1 LAGERHGDSGDRLM
15 ISLNL
20 RVTTTSGSSDFT
32 VGPKVQVAFEREF
45 KVGLPKAFA
54 ADQKMEHLYWLAW
67 KCASDAAKAGGP
79 PVKPFDGWLDTVESV
94 EVVGADADPLSPEG

>member
-1 LAGERHGDSGDRLM
+1 M
-15 ISLNL
+15 ITLNL
-20 RVTTTSGSSDFT
+20 RVTTTSGSADYT

-67 KCASDAAKAGGP
+67 KASHAAGEV
-79 PVKPFDGWLDTVESV
+79 VKPFDGWLDTVQAV
-94 EVVGADADPLSPEG
+94 EVVGQDEVPLDR

>member
-1 LAGERHGDSGDRLM
+1 MACEWHGDAGDRLM

-20 RVTTTSGSSDFT
+20 RVTTTSGSNDYT
-32 VGPKVQVAFEREF
+32 VGPKIQVAFEREF

-67 KCASDAAKAGGP
+67 KCASEAAKSGGAA
-79 PVKPFDGWLDTVESV
+79 VKPFDGWLDTVESV
-94 EVVGADADPLSPEG
+94 EVVGVDEDPLS